1 MKFYVRESKQDQ
13 YYYQS
18 YDQPRVISVYQIK
31 PNDTWCSLQADYHI
45 DKVTYWTGYVQV
57 YATKTI
63 LSKTRKY
70 SFYREGLPSR
80 TDKQNWNVDV
90 EVCVRPL
97 ITQ

>member
-45 DKVTYWTGYVQV
+45 DKVTYWTGYV
-57 YATKTI
+57 
-63 LSKTRKY
+63 
-70 SFYREGLPSR
+70 
-80 TDKQNWNVDV
+80 
-90 EVCVRPL
+90 
-97 ITQ
+97 